1 MAGLVLVTEA
11 SFIAIDWGASQLKA
25 FLCQPDLQQ
34 PRVLA
39 SANGPG
45 VAAAR
50 GQFRQTLLQA
60 VGDWLQQ
67 DPSLVVYMAGHITS
81 SLGWYQTRYLN
92 TPCVPQALLPALA
105 QGQCSDM
112 ALWLSTGLRCSLP
125 EGGHDVMRG
134 EEVQLL
140 GLLQLA
146 PELAKGTQF
155 ICLPGTHTKWV
166 WLQDGQIRYF
176 RTSMTGEM
184 FALLTQHSVLLQSV
198 AAPEDFYDDHFL
210 RGYNLMRGTAG
221 LHWLHQLFK
230 VRTEQLFD
238 GLTPSQASAYLSGIL
253 VGADV
258 QGWQAHAAD
267 VGACAQVILA
277 GNPRLNHCYQ
287 AALQQADYQVRTFD
301 ITAATLTGFN
311 WLAREQRRV
320 GVVPSTL
327 VNQAHW
333 QAG

>member
-1 MAGLVLVTEA
+1 MAGLVSVTEA

-25 FLCQPDLQQ
+25 FLCQPDLLQ
-34 PRVLA
+34 PKVLA
-39 SANGPG
+39 SASGPG

-67 DPSLVVYMAGHITS
+67 DPTLWVYMAGHITS

-92 TPCVPQALLPALA
+92 TPCSPQALLPALI
-105 QGQCSDM
+105 QGQCPDM
-112 ALWLSTGLRCSLP
+112 TLWLSTGLRCSLP

-146 PELAKGTQF
+146 PELAHGRQL

-166 WLQDGQIRYF
+166 WLEDGQIRHF
-176 RTSMTGEM
+176 RTTMTGEV
-184 FALLTQHSVLLQSV
+184 FALLTQHSVLLQG
-198 AAPEDFYDDHFL
+198 AEHQGDFCEGSFL
-210 RGYNLMRGTAG
+210 RGYNQMRGAAG
-221 LHWLHQLFK
+221 FHWLHQLFK

-258 QGWQAHAAD
+258 QGWQLNEPS
-267 VGACAQVILA
+267 VGAESQVVLA
-277 GNPRLNHCYQ
+277 GNPRLNHCYRL
-287 AALQQADYQVRTFD
+287 ALQQANYQVRTFD
-301 ITAATLTGFN
+301 ITAVTLAGFA
-311 WLAREQRRV
+311 WLAHEQRRS
-320 GVVPSTL
+320 GVVANTF
-327 VNQAHW
+327 VNHGSCQAE
-333 QAG
+333 